1 MIGMGGP
8 DIGFREKLAV
18 SRQLASGQLAQGAR
32 VAEFE
37 AKFAGW
43 IGTPFGIALNSGTSA
58 LHLGLLSLG
67 IGPGDEVIVPSF
79 SFAASANA
87 VALTGAKP
95 IFCDV
100 EYDFFTLD
108 TEHARS
114 LVTAKTKAIM
124 PVHLYGQMADMAA
137 VSDLAKA
144 HDLRVIEDAAQA
156 HGASYLGTPAGGWG
170 DFAAFSFYPTKNMTA
185 GEGGMVT
192 TSSTGVDRT
201 VRLLRNQGMETKY
214 QNEVV
219 GFNNRMTEISAAI
232 GLTQLK
238 RVETFNRK
246 RRVNALWLTERLR
259 DVPGISLPS
268 IRPNSEHVFH
278 QYTVRILEGRDEV
291 IARMA
296 SFGVSAAVYYPT
308 PIHRLPAYNLTD
320 IQLPVT
326 DMLSREVISLPIHPK
341 LSRGQ
346 IDRVATALIRALT

>member
-1 MIGMGGP
+1 MINMGGP

-18 SRQLASGQLAQGAR
+18 SRQLAIGQLAQGAR

-37 AKFAGW
+37 EKFACW
-43 IGTPFGIALNSGTSA
+43 VGTPFGIALNSGTSA

-100 EYDFFTLD
+100 ESDFYTLD
-108 TEHARS
+108 ADHARS
-114 LVTAKTKAIM
+114 LISTKTKAIM
-124 PVHLYGQMADMAA
+124 PVHLYGQMADMVA
-137 VSDLAKA
+137 VTELAKD
-144 HDLRVIEDAAQA
+144 HDLSVIEDAAQA
-156 HGASYLGTPAGGWG
+156 HGASHLGTPAGRWG
-170 DFAAFSFYPTKNMTA
+170 DLAAFSFYPTKNMTA

-192 TSSTGVDRT
+192 TSSTVVDRM
-201 VRLLRNQGMETKY
+201 VRLLRNQGMATKY

-232 GLTQLK
+232 GLEQLK
-238 RVETFNRK
+238 RVESFNRK
-246 RRVNALWLTERLR
+246 RRANAVRLAERLR
-259 DVPGISLPS
+259 DVSGISLPS

-278 QYTVRILEGRDEV
+278 QFTIRILEGRDEV
-291 IARMA
+291 IERMSA
-296 SFGVSAAVYYPT
+296 FGVSAAVYYPT
-308 PIHRLPAYNLTD
+308 PIHRLPAYRETD
-320 IQLPVT
+320 LHLPVT
-326 DMLSREVISLPIHPK
+326 DMLSQEVVSLPIHPK

-346 IDRVATALIRALT
+346 MDRIATALIRALK